1 MRRKK
6 TLLASIAEGLFWQL
20 VEILYVTITQV
31 SLREKE
37 TRQQALNMWNKTYS
51 LLLVLKKPKQS
62 KSGKVLS

>member
-6 TLLASIAEGLFWQL
+6 TLLASIAEGQFWQL
-20 VEILYVTITQV
+20 VEVLYVTSTQV

-51 LLLVLKKPKQS
+51 LLLVLRKPKV
-62 KSGKVLS
+62 K